1 MKSLNSGRKISSS
14 FILKLFVV
22 QMECASGRNNA
33 MFDFREKMK
42 VISMAS
48 VGVEM
53 QFIAYENL

>member
-1 MKSLNSGRKISSS
+1 M
-14 FILKLFVV
+14 LKLFVV

-33 MFDFREKMK
+33 MFDFREKMN
-42 VISMAS
+42 VISMAT